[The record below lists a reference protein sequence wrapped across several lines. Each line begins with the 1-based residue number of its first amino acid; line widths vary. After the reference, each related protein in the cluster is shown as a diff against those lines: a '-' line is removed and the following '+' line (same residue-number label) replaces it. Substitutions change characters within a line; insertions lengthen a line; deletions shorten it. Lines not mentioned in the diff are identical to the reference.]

1 MKHFLVL
8 FSVVA
13 LMGQAHG
20 AVEKTA
26 CFKQALKA
34 YKVRANYNAF
44 EIRKAFELKQGEVLL
59 DFYGNVLMTLD
70 QDAIIYPVHS
80 SEHGGY
86 QIESV
91 VLSKSSCDLITIRT
105 HYSE

>member
-8 FSVVA
+8 FSVIA

-34 YKVRANYNAF
+34 YKARANYNAF
-44 EIRKAFELKQGEVLL
+44 EIRKPFELKEGAELL
-59 DFYGNVLMTLD
+59 DFYGNVLMTLGE
-70 QDAIIYPVHS
+70 DAIVYPVHS
-80 SEHGGY
+80 SFHSGY

-91 VLSKSSCDLITIRT
+91 VVDRKD
-105 HYSE
+105 